1 MHVVL
6 IVGPFSHRALLA
18 LEEKKIPYSKTLV
31 DLDNK
36 PQWLLDINSAGSVPI
51 IKDIATGE
59 WTVDSGVIVDMLE
72 KRFLEPS
79 YGTVEGSPQVGL
91 PIFGAF
97 KEFAKAETE
106 EEAKEKEAALVAALE
121 ELDTYLQKTNPYI
134 GGDSPCSTDLL
145 IMPRLYH
152 LKIALKHFRVCV
164 FFFAK
169 NCIVASCM
177 IIRER
182 TVVETEKLN
191 CFLTRFMWFRCRIG
205 RFQVI

>member
-1 MHVVL
+1 MMYVVL
-6 IVGPFSHRALLA
+6 VAGPFSHRALLA
-18 LEEKKIPYSKTLV
+18 LEEKKIPYSKTFV

-36 PQWLLDINSAGSVPI
+36 PQWLLDINPAGSVPI
-51 IKDIATGE
+51 IKDLATGE

-72 KRFLEPS
+72 KKFPEPS

-106 EEAKEKEAALVAALE
+106 EEAKEKEAALVSALE

-152 LKIALKHFRVCV
+152 LKIALKHFRVGI
-164 FFFAK
+164 FLFLPTTII
-169 NCIVASCM
+169 NYSC
-177 IIRER
+177 RY
-182 TVVETEKLN
+182 
-191 CFLTRFMWFRCRIG
+191 FCRIG
-205 RFQVI
+205 RFQVT